1 MPAEPRRRSPRLAAA
16 CACAAALAAL
26 AGTPLAAQV
35 GPSKPVAAV
44 RIEGLETIPA
54 AVLLQKVSVR
64 VGRPVSEA
72 DTRADVKTLYAT
84 KWFSMVRPEVR
95 DSPGGP
101 VVVYRVKELPILG
114 GVQYLGNEKI
124 SDAQLARVTGLKPG
138 SPYNVT
144 FNRDAAEQIRRFYVE
159 KGYRAATCGLERG
172 DSPEDRTVVFR
183 IDEGPKVRV
192 AHVEIR
198 GNETYTDAILKRGL
212 ATTPA
217 LPVIPTLGP
226 LDSPRVPRL
235 PLFGLFDPQT
245 VPRDEAALT
254 DYYKGLGFFDVRVI
268 ADVRPNDDGSRV
280 FVTFEVEEGPQYR
293 VRNVLLEGND
303 KIPDEVLLGTAP
315 DGSVTGSFLDLVGLG
330 GPRGPELA
338 PGDFYNARF
347 LRRDIDRMNELYG
360 AQGRLFTKI
369 SPEPVFENVG
379 DGMIDL
385 VYSVDEDKVR
395 YVRHVNARILGDHP
409 HTKTSLIHNSLL
421 LAPGDLADP
430 KMIRKSK
437 ARVGGQPAFQQNVEL
452 TIRPVEAGP
461 VRTAGGIRGQ
471 SPDAAASTANRPVKS
486 FADRFAPA
494 PPPWRADPPAPFAA
508 PAFPPKP
515 VDDRQTRR
523 PPPDVRVAPAW
534 ETTAPE
540 FRDDDEPIVA
550 SLVTHPRTVVRGQ
563 SPQFAAFAPPT
574 AHRPH
579 PGHGPYP
586 AYGPQPIYRG
596 QTVTADAAYAGEPGV
611 NPYRTVRQAGGGDPG
626 VTSPLFNQSPQ
637 GDPFGGPFGP
647 APPFDEPPGFV
658 DLDIAATEER
668 TGRFMVGAAVNSSSG
683 IVGQFTLQEDNFD
696 LFRPPRSF
704 ADIRNGTAFRGGGQ
718 RLRIEAVPG
727 AQVSRYTVSLSDPF
741 FLDTIYSA
749 GVSGFYF
756 SRFYDEYDEQRLGG
770 RVNVGRQLTPFWSVV
785 GTSRL
790 ESVKIF
796 NPQVGNQGTVP
807 ETIAEVVGDNTLFTL
822 GASLKYDSRDRAIL
836 PGEGTFFEA
845 GYTQGVGQFTYPKF
859 DAELWRYFT
868 LAERPDGTG
877 QQVLSVNGT
886 VGFAGDDLPLFERY
900 FLGGYQTL
908 RGYDFRGVSPLED
921 GVRVGGT
928 FQAYGSVQYRFP
940 ILVNDALQGVVFTD
954 FGTVND
960 SVSLD
965 DFRATVGAGL
975 RVSLPQAF
983 GPAPLAFD
991 FAVPVAGPDFDDE
1004 QLFSFQVGVQ
1014 R

>member
-16 CACAAALAAL
+16 LACAAGLLALI
-26 AGTPLAAQV
+26 GTPLAAQV
-35 GPSKPVAAV
+35 GLSKPVAAV
-44 RIEGLETIPA
+44 RVEGTETIPE

-64 VGRPVSEA
+64 VGRPVSDA
-72 DTRADVKTLYAT
+72 DIRADVKTLYAT
-84 KWFSMVRPEVR
+84 KWFSRVGREVR
-95 DSPGGP
+95 DSPAGP
-101 VVVYRVKELPILG
+101 VVVYTVKELPILG
-114 GVQYLGNEKI
+114 GVQYLGNDKV

-138 SPYNVT
+138 SPYRVT

-159 KGYRAATCGLERG
+159 KGYRSATCTLERG
-172 DSPEDRTVVFR
+172 DSPDDRAVVFR
-183 IDEGPKVRV
+183 ITEGPKVRV
-192 AHVEIR
+192 GHVEIR
-198 GNETYTDAILKRGL
+198 GNRTFSDAILKRDL
-212 ATTPA
+212 ETKAS
-217 LPVIPTLGP
+217 LPVLPPLGP
-226 LDSPRVPRL
+226 LDSRLLPRL

-280 FVTFEVEEGPQYR
+280 FVTFEVDEGPQYR
-293 VRNVLLEGND
+293 IRNVLLDGND
-303 KIPDEVLLGTAP
+303 KIPDAVLLGTAR
-315 DGSVTGSFLDLVGLG
+315 DGSATGSFLELVGLG
-330 GPRGPELA
+330 GGKGPELK
-338 PGDFYNARF
+338 PGDPYNARF
-347 LRRDIDRMNELYG
+347 LRRDIDRMNERYG
-360 AQGRLFTKI
+360 EKGRLFTKI
-369 SPEPVFENVG
+369 DPEPVFEDAG

-385 VYSVDEDKVR
+385 VYHVDEDRVR

-437 ARVGGQPAFQQNVEL
+437 SRVGGQPAFQRNVEL
-452 TIRPVEAGP
+452 TIRPVEPGP

-471 SPDAAASTANRPVKS
+471 SPDAGAARSANRPAKS

-494 PPPWRADPPAPFAA
+494 PPRWHDEPPAPFAE
-508 PAFPPKP
+508 PISPPKP
-515 VDDRQTRR
+515 VDDRRTFRTA
-523 PPPDVRVAPAW
+523 PNVRVDPAW
-534 ETTAPE
+534 RTTAPE
-540 FRDDDEPIVA
+540 FRDDEETPVVA
-550 SLVTHPRTVVRGQ
+550 SLVAHPTTVVRGQ
-563 SPQFAAFAPPT
+563 SPQFAAFTPP
-574 AHRPH
+574 PV
-579 PGHGPYP
+579 
-586 AYGPQPIYRG
+586 YRG
-596 QTVTADAAYAGEPGV
+596 QAVTADAAYPAEPGV
-611 NPYRTVRQAGGGDPG
+611 NPYRTVRQTGGGDPG

-704 ADIRNGTAFRGGGQ
+704 ADLRNGTAFRGGGQ

-727 AQVSRYTVSLSDPF
+727 AQVSRYSVSLSDPF

-796 NPQVGNQGTVP
+796 GPRVGNQGTVP
-807 ETIAEVVGDNTLFTL
+807 PTIAEVLGDNTLFTL

-845 GYTQGVGQFTYPKF
+845 GYTQGVGQFTYPKL
-859 DAELWRYFT
+859 DAEIWRYFT

-908 RGYDFRGVSPLED
+908 RGYDFRGVSPLEE

-975 RVSLPQAF
+975 RVSLPQVF